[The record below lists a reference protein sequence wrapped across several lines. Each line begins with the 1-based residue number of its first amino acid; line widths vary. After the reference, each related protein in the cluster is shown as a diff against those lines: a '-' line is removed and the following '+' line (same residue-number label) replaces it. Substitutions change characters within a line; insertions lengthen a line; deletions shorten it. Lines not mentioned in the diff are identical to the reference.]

1 MSSGLLNSMIAGGAK
16 SVADGRIKQIEQKEE
31 FDLKT
36 ALLDAQID
44 KEMRLKEAGFKM
56 DDKRAQATMD
66 KRKSYMTGD
75 DGKELSAQEA
85 ASKAMKAGD
94 FEAGEGLIKMVPKS
108 SGYKSIELKDGSVFS
123 FDESTGSGK
132 VILKGVGEVDV
143 PKNEIELA
151 YKIAGGDAKK
161 AADIL
166 VTQKAKVAAAGRAPE
181 RASDDDLTFADWK
194 KKPENKGKGRD
205 DYAKEKSLWGKAD
218 ENVQTVTEEPVLDFQ
233 GNTRIGKNGEP
244 MMTRKTTR
252 KEKVP
257 TKTEPKVRTYDPKTR
272 TFK

>member
-16 SVADGRIKQIEQKEE
+16 SVADGRLKQIEQKEE

-56 DDKRAQATMD
+56 EDERAQATMD

-94 FEAGEGLIKMVPKS
+94 FEAGEGLIKMAPKTEKTYDS
-108 SGYKSIELKDGSVFS
+108 VKLDDGSVMSFDKSTGKGEIISEGGKTTTFKSIEEAIV
-123 FDESTGSGK
+123 
-132 VILKGVGEVDV
+132 
-143 PKNEIELA
+143 NEADPRKRAQLIG
-151 YKIAGGDAKK
+151 IKK
-161 AADIL
+161 EI
-166 VTQKAKVAAAGRAPE
+166 TAAGRAPE
-181 RASDDDLTFADWK
+181 RASDDDLTYADWK
-194 KKPENKGKGRD
+194 RKPDNKGKGRD
-205 DYAKEKSLWGKAD
+205 DYAKEKSSWGKAD
-218 ENVQTVTEEPVLDFQ
+218 ENLQTVTEEPVLDFQ

-252 KEKVP
+252 KEPVP
-257 TKTEPKVRTYDPKTR
+257 TKAEPRVKTYDPKTR